1 MVKFSKAQGK
11 QKALRFLRFSA
22 KERHARTPRPAV
34 GPEYAALLRPAL
46 LLSLA
51 FFPLFFPACIFF
63 SSVRLP
69 LKLFVDAAA
78 AALITRSLAPL
89 LHRFLPHLRPG
100 PLAMLPVAV
109 FLIVPTL
116 HYAFF
121 CILSW
126 MFPTMDVWNQ

>member
-1 MVKFSKAQGK
+1 MLARLVLLS
-11 QKALRFLRFSA
+11 ALILTVFLLFTRRGRRWTREYSA
-22 KERHARTPRPAV
+22 
-34 GPEYAALLRPAL
+34 LIRPAL

-69 LKLFVDAAA
+69 LKLFADAAA

-109 FLIVPTL
+109 FLMVPTL

>member
-1 MVKFSKAQGK
+1 MLARLVLLS
-11 QKALRFLRFSA
+11 ALILTVFLLFTR
-22 KERHARTPRPAV
+22 RGRRWMR
-34 GPEYAALLRPAL
+34 EYSALLRPAL

-109 FLIVPTL
+109 FLMVPTL